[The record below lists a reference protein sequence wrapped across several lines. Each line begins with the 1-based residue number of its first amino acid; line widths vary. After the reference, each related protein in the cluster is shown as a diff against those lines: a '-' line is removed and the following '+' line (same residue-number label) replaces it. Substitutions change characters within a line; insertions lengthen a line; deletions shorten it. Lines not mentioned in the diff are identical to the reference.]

1 MDKVRKSKDEEK
13 KGERMES
20 DIKLLRVK
28 IFEKDLSISK
38 LAKEMSMG
46 RDTLANKMKN
56 RGENLKLKDIHFL
69 AERLALTDDEIL
81 DTFFIRKEKR

>member
-1 MDKVRKSKDEEK
+1 
-13 KGERMES
+13 MES
-20 DIKLLRVK
+20 NIKYLRMK

-38 LAKEMSMG
+38 LAKEMGMG

-56 RGENLKLKDIHFL
+56 QGENLKLKDIHFL

-81 DTFFIRKEKR
+81 DTFFIRKEGRIGESLHN

>member
-1 MDKVRKSKDEEK
+1 
-13 KGERMES
+13 MES
-20 DIKLLRVK
+20 NIKYLKLK

-38 LAKEMSMG
+38 LAKEMGMG

-56 RGENLKLKDIHFL
+56 QGKNLKLKDIHFL

-81 DTFFIRKEKR
+81 DTFFIRKERRRGEALHNNIL

>member
-1 MDKVRKSKDEEK
+1 
-13 KGERMES
+13 MES
-20 DIKLLRVK
+20 NIKYLKLK

-38 LAKEMSMG
+38 LAKEMGMG

-56 RGENLKLKDIHFL
+56 QGENLKLKDIHFL

-81 DTFFIRKEKR
+81 DTFFIRKERRRGEALHNNIL